1 MKEKANFQSGIRLSD
16 NQRLNWLRLIRTD
29 HIGAVTFRDLVLFC
43 GSAAN
48 AIERL
53 PELNI
58 RGGSARQLRILPVE
72 DAEREMEAIYRSGAQ
87 LIGMGEPDYP
97 QQLKNCESPPPLVIV
112 KGDLRVFRKPPIAI
126 VGSRNASVAGARFT
140 ERLAQDLGDA
150 GFAVISGLAR
160 GIDAA
165 AHKASMTSGTVAV
178 LAGGLDRPYPAENL
192 PIYRA
197 IPEHGGALITE
208 MPMGAE
214 PRARDFPRRN
224 RIIAGLS
231 LGLIVIEAAERSG
244 SLISARMAG
253 EMGRTVFAVPGSPLD
268 PRARGTN
275 SLLKQGATLV
285 THTDDV
291 IEALAPW
298 MPTGELDLED
308 TQVSL
313 HKQFDEEPAPL
324 ENSATEQDR
333 DRLIDALG
341 LTPVDVDSLVR
352 FTDLRADLVQLI
364 LLELDLAGRIIRY
377 PRNQVALA
385 PNEEHTPVS
394 SLA

>member
-1 MKEKANFQSGIRLSD
+1 MKEKANFRSGIRLSD

-29 HIGAVTFRDLVLFC
+29 NIGAATFRDLVLFC

-58 RGGSARQLRILPVE
+58 RGGSARPIRIMSVE
-72 DAEREMEAIYRSGAQ
+72 DAEREIEAIYRNGAQ

-97 QQLKNCESPPPLVIV
+97 QQLKNCEFPPPLVIV
-112 KGDLRVFRKPPIAI
+112 KGDTRVFRKPPVAI

-165 AHKASMTSGTVAV
+165 AHKASMVSGTVAV

-285 THTDDV
+285 THVDDI
-291 IEALAPW
+291 IEGLAPW

-308 TQVSL
+308 APPASITQL
-313 HKQFDEEPAPL
+313 DEDPAPL
-324 ENSATEQDR
+324 KLPATDNDR
-333 DRLIDALG
+333 NRLVDALG
-341 LTPVDVDSLVR
+341 ITPIDIDSLVR
-352 FTDLRADLVQLI
+352 FTGLDADAVQLI

-377 PRNQVALA
+377 PGNQVALV
-385 PNEEHTPVS
+385 PSEELNPVS
-394 SLA
+394 SLF

>member
-1 MKEKANFQSGIRLSD
+1 MKEKTNFRSGIRLSD

-29 HIGAVTFRDLVLFC
+29 NIGAATFRDLVLFC

-58 RGGSARQLRILPVE
+58 RGGSARPLRIMSVE
-72 DAEREMEAIYRSGAQ
+72 DAEREIEAIYRNGAQ

-97 QQLKNCESPPPLVIV
+97 QQLKNCEFPPPLVIV
-112 KGDLRVFRKPPIAI
+112 KGDTRVFRKPPVAI

-165 AHKASMTSGTVAV
+165 AHKASMASGTVAV

-285 THTDDV
+285 TQVDDV
-291 IEALAPW
+291 IEGLAPW

-308 TQVSL
+308 APPASFTQL
-313 HKQFDEEPAPL
+313 DEDPAPL
-324 ENSATEQDR
+324 KVPTTDNDR
-333 DRLIDALG
+333 NRLVDALG
-341 LTPVDVDSLVR
+341 ITPIDIDSLVR
-352 FTDLRADLVQLI
+352 FTGLDPDAVQLI

-377 PRNQVALA
+377 PGNQVALV
-385 PNEEHTPVS
+385 PSEELNPVS
-394 SLA
+394 SLV